1 MRHYLAIER
10 NEVLIS
16 VEIWIHL
23 ENTLLS
29 EGTETKKATSCMVPL
44 IGNVQKSKSIETE
57 GWLVVSR
64 GCRGK
69 GRE

>member
-1 MRHYLAIER
+1 MSA
-10 NEVLIS
+10 
-16 VEIWIHL
+16 EIWMHL
-23 ENTLLS
+23 ENTMLS
-29 EGTETKKATSCMVPL
+29 ERTETQKAISCMIPL

-64 GCRGK
+64 GYRGK